1 MVAVPDG
8 DEAEAAGFRHADGGE
23 HAVVGDEVAEGVLAV
38 EKGDGGTEGF
48 EGRCGGW
55 GDEVFFES
63 GGVGDLPWDGL

>member
-8 DEAEAAGFRHADGGE
+8 DEAKATGFGHADGGE
-23 HAVVGDEVAEGVLAV
+23 HAMVGHEVAESVLAV
-38 EKGDGGTEGF
+38 EEGDGGPEGF

-63 GGVGDLPWDGL
+63 GRVGDLPSDGS

>member
-8 DEAEAAGFRHADGGE
+8 DEAEATGFGHADGGE
-23 HAVVGDEVAEGVLAV
+23 HAVMRDEVAEGVLAV
-38 EKGDGGTEGF
+38 EEGDGGTEGF

-63 GGVGDLPWDGL
+63 GGVGDLPWDGS